1 MAKEMRAVLAQAL
14 IDLMEKNDKV
24 VVLDADLANADG
36 IKKVFKAFPERGID
50 VGISEQNM
58 ASVAAGMAATGALP
72 FIVTFTPFATRRI
85 CDQVTISIAYAKRNV
100 KIIGTDPG
108 ITAELNG
115 GTHMSVEDVG
125 VLRSIPGM
133 VIFEPADGEELA
145 RAIPAIAEYDGP
157 VYVRVKRKN
166 QDDVY
171 EEGKCNFDLF
181 KADILREGKDVSLFA
196 CGIMVTEALKAA
208 ALLAE
213 EGICAEVVNVHTIK
227 PIDAE
232 TVAASVKKTGCAVT
246 CDNHNVIGALGS
258 AVAETLAKKY
268 PAPVEMI
275 GMQDRFGQVAKL
287 PFLIGEYQMTAEDI
301 AAAAKKAIARK

>member
-157 VYVRVKRKN
+157 VYVRVKRIFP
-166 QDDVY
+166 
-171 EEGKCNFDLF
+171 CP
-181 KADILREGKDVSLFA
+181 
-196 CGIMVTEALKAA
+196 AA
-208 ALLAE
+208 RARSCCMYSR
-213 EGICAEVVNVHTIK
+213 GTRFTF
-227 PIDAE
+227 P
-232 TVAASVKKTGCAVT
+232 AAQ
-246 CDNHNVIGALGS
+246 
-258 AVAETLAKKY
+258 
-268 PAPVEMI
+268 PAPRASRAVCS
-275 GMQDRFGQVAKL
+275 RRSVCRKRAR
-287 PFLIGEYQMTAEDI
+287 TAHC
-301 AAAAKKAIARK
+301 ACRLHRSTQRKM